1 MAIDEKWI
9 YAQQSILGSV
19 LIEPKCAGKLVF
31 QIGEDDFIEVYRT
44 IYAAIRDLYTNGK
57 AVDPVTVLRKLDDGS
72 EYRRLLAELMDI
84 TPTAA
89 HIDSYI
95 EICRERSLINRYK
108 QVGEELREVDSV
120 ADAEDILNSANRVG
134 AGNGM
139 ACWTAGEAMRDFFHR
154 YNKKVEYLPW
164 FLPQFNSRLSLEF
177 GDFCLLGGRPSSGK
191 SAFALEAAVYWGV
204 VCGYRVGFYSHET
217 SREKLTNRIVAACAR
232 VPLDGVKYS
241 SLTDQQIQDVC
252 NISTRISEAPID
264 LISCSGKTVAEMQAF
279 ALARRHQIVIVD
291 YLQIVSAPGKDEY
304 AQVSAIS
311 KSLHIMCQ
319 SLGIFCLA
327 LCQLSRTRG
336 ARPSLEDLRSSGQLE
351 QDADA
356 VLFLHK
362 QAGKDD
368 EREFIIAKNKEGE
381 CRTTNLHFDGRI
393 QHFSYLGQGDRP
405 LKGYDY
411 RKQPGYHAPGE
422 ELDQLSMD
430 TPVPF
435 ESNSEQNASEQD
447 AATTTAN

>member
-19 LIEPKCAGKLVF
+19 LIEPRCAGKLVF
-31 QIGEDDFIEVYRT
+31 QIHEEDFVEVYRT
-44 IYAAIRDLYTNGK
+44 IYTAICDLYTAGK
-57 AVDPVTVLRKLDDGS
+57 AVDPVTVLNRLGGGQEYYKL
-72 EYRRLLAELMDI
+72 LHELMVV
-84 TPTAA
+84 TPSAA
-89 HIDSYI
+89 NIDSYI
-95 EICRERSLINRYK
+95 GICKECSLIYRYK
-108 QVGEELREVDSV
+108 QIGEELREADSV
-120 ADAEDILNSANRVG
+120 TAAEEILNSVNRVG
-134 AGNGM
+134 AGHGM
-139 ACWTAGEAMRDFFHR
+139 ECWSIGEAMRDFFQR
-154 YNKKVEYLPW
+154 YNKKVQYLPW
-164 FLPQFNSRLSLEF
+164 FLPQLDPRLSLEF
-177 GDFCLLGGRPSSGK
+177 GEFCLLGGRPSSGK

-217 SREKLTNRIVAACAR
+217 SREKLTNRMVAACAR
-232 VPLDGVKYS
+232 VPLDGVKHS
-241 SLTDQQIQDVC
+241 SLTDKQIQDVC
-252 NISTRISEAPID
+252 KISTRISEAPID
-264 LISCSGKTVAEMQAF
+264 IISCAGKTVAEMQAF

-291 YLQIVSAPGKDEY
+291 YLQIVAAPGKEEY

-319 SLGIFCLA
+319 RLKIFCLA
-327 LCQLSRTRG
+327 LCQLSRLRG

-351 QDADA
+351 QDADV

-362 QAGKDD
+362 QESKDN

-381 CRTTNLHFDGRI
+381 CRTTNLHFDGPI

-411 RKQPGYHAPGE
+411 REKPGYRAANQ
-422 ELDQLSMD
+422 ELEQLAID

-435 ESNSEQNASEQD
+435 ESDSPGAVLK
-447 AATTTAN
+447 

>member
-9 YAQQSILGSV
+9 YAQQAILGSV
-19 LIEPKCAGKLVF
+19 LIDDRCAGKLVF
-31 QIGEDDFIEVYRT
+31 RVSEDDFVVVYRT
-44 IYAAIRDLYTNGK
+44 IYVAIRDLYTTGK
-57 AVDPVTVLRKLDDGS
+57 AVDPVTVLHRLGGGPDYYKL
-72 EYRRLLAELMDI
+72 LQELMEI

-89 HIDSYI
+89 NIDSYI
-95 EICRERSLINRYK
+95 SICRECSQIYRYK
-108 QVGEELREVDSV
+108 QIGEELREVDSV
-120 ADAEDILNSANRVG
+120 AAAEEVLNSANRVG
-134 AGNGM
+134 VGRGM
-139 ACWTAGEAMRDFFHR
+139 DCWTIGEAMRDFFQR

-164 FLPQFNSRLSLEF
+164 FLPQLDPRLSLEF

-217 SREKLTNRIVAACAR
+217 SREKLTNRMVAACAR
-232 VPLDGVKYS
+232 VPLDGVKHS
-241 SLTDQQIQDVC
+241 SLTDKQIQDVC
-252 NISTRISEAPID
+252 SISTRISEAPID
-264 LISCSGKTVAEMQAF
+264 LISCAGKTVAEMQAF

-291 YLQIVSAPGKDEY
+291 YLQIVAAPGKEEY

-319 SLGIFCLA
+319 SLKIFCLA

-351 QDADA
+351 QDADV

-362 QAGKDD
+362 QEGKDN

-381 CRTTNLHFDGRI
+381 CRTTNLHFDGQI

-411 RKQPGYHAPGE
+411 REKPGYRAPQQ
-422 ELDQLSMD
+422 ELEQLAME

-435 ESNSEQNASEQD
+435 EGEAKQNVSE
-447 AATTTAN
+447 